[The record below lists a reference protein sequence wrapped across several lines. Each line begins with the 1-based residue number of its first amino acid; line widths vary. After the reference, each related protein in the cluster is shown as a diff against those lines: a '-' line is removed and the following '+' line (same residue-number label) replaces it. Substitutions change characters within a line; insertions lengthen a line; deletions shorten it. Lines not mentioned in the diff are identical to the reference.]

1 MRMLT
6 YWKKVLVKVAQWPC
20 IPSIWKLLFEVF
32 ATTYFNYTNIL
43 PKYFYPVKRKCLNW
57 EGKNLLKVK
66 LSNDIALVINISGK
80 FRFIE
85 TRSNWNRYI
94 YITES
99 VFCIDVQPKTEKPL
113 VASGG
118 EDDIC
123 YIWDLESGEVK
134 QKLTDFKGQ
143 IISECPYE
151 KIVFPKIPTKN
162 FRDFCPSL

>member
-1 MRMLT
+1 MSNYIFQIRSTFVFCANKKSASTEMEKILFNLKLANYIALASSCHQYLREISF
-6 YWKKVLVKVAQWPC
+6 YWKIKQL
-20 IPSIWKLLFEVF
+20 I
-32 ATTYFNYTNIL
+32 
-43 PKYFYPVKRKCLNW
+43 CL
-57 EGKNLLKVK
+57 
-66 LSNDIALVINISGK
+66 
-80 FRFIE
+80 
-85 TRSNWNRYI
+85 
-94 YITES
+94 TES

-151 KIVFPKIPTKN
+151 IIVSPKIPTKKIPR
-162 FRDFCPSL
+162 FLP

>member
-1 MRMLT
+1 ML
-6 YWKKVLVKVAQWPC
+6 
-20 IPSIWKLLFEVF
+20 
-32 ATTYFNYTNIL
+32 
-43 PKYFYPVKRKCLNW
+43 
-57 EGKNLLKVK
+57 
-66 LSNDIALVINISGK
+66 ALVINIYGK
-80 FRFIE
+80 FPFIE
-85 TRSNWNRYI
+85 KKKQLI
-94 YITES
+94 CLTES

-151 KIVFPKIPTKN
+151 IIVSPKIPTKK
-162 FRDFCPSL
+162 FPRFLP